1 MSFKHAA
8 RLLESGDESLHCL
21 GLSFD
26 LTHDTREHA
35 IPYLVAIDTT
45 RMRLSKRHVV

>member
-1 MSFKHAA
+1 M
-8 RLLESGDESLHCL
+8 HCL

-35 IPYLVAIDTT
+35 IPYLVLIVTT
-45 RMRLSKRHVV
+45 RMCLSKRHVI